1 MLAALPARAEPDET
15 GFFGIRLGTPLEDVL
30 ATQPT
35 AHIWQETKTELAGC
49 YFQYSIPTIL
59 GDAEAEAWLC
69 EARDHPDKLV
79 MEISVEARSNKE
91 SYLKLVEALTARFGL
106 PTLFWGQCL
115 NAEGAPTEQYSW
127 YLKSSMVRLL
137 NRDVTA
143 SWLVLRIDP
152 AGPILDYGPGLCQV
166 PPLKLNEL
174 GRPSIE

>member
-79 MEISVEARSNKE
+79 MEISVEATVE
-91 SYLKLVEALTARFGL
+91 QGKLSETGRGADRTLRAPHALLGSMPERRGGPDRAIFLVSEIEHGAAAQPRRNRELAR
-106 PTLFWGQCL
+106 
-115 NAEGAPTEQYSW
+115 APY
-127 YLKSSMVRLL
+127 R
-137 NRDVTA
+137 
-143 SWLVLRIDP
+143 P
-152 AGPILDYGPGLCQV
+152 GGPD
-166 PPLKLNEL
+166 
-174 GRPSIE
+174 S